1 MKVIDCH
8 VHIQPWN
15 QLKPEVLARM
25 KNGRKDYDQIQKF
38 IQSPEVFVEYLDATG
53 IAQAWIINYDSPDLM
68 GFTFEVNHFCANYCK
83 NHPQRLIPFGSV
95 NPRTSKNVTDDL
107 KKITDWGIR
116 GIKLH
121 PPHQLFSPN
130 EYLSSGHQNLQ
141 ELYRFC
147 ELKKLPVMFHTGT
160 SIFPGARSRY
170 GNPIGIDDVA
180 VDFPNLKII
189 LAHGGRPLW
198 QQEAFFLVRRHP
210 NVYLEV
216 SGIPPAKL
224 LEYFPRLEEVASKT
238 LFGTDWPG
246 PGVSSIAK
254 NIEDFQKLKLSDEA
268 KKHILHQTAEQFFG
282 DKT

>member
-25 KNGRKDYDQIQKF
+25 KNGRKDYDEIQKF
-38 IQSPEVFVEYLDATG
+38 IQSPEAFVEYLDSVG
-53 IAQAWIINYDSPDLM
+53 ISQAWIINYDSPDLM
-68 GFTFEVNHFCANYCK
+68 GFSFEVNRFCANYCK
-83 NHPQRLIPFGSV
+83 KNPQRLIPFGSV
-95 NPRTSKNVTDDL
+95 NPRNSKNVTEDL
-107 KKITDWGIR
+107 KKVIDWGIR

-130 EYLSSGHQNLQ
+130 DYLSSHRNLE

-170 GNPIGIDDVA
+170 GNPIPIDDVA

-210 NVYLEV
+210 NVYLEI
-216 SGIPPAKL
+216 SGIPPAKV
-224 LEYFPRLEEVASKT
+224 LESFPRLEEIASKT

-246 PGVSSIAK
+246 PGVVSIAK
-254 NIEDFQKLKLSDEA
+254 NIEDFKKLKLSDEA
-268 KKHILHQTAEQFFG
+268 KENILHKVAEQFFS
-282 DKT
+282 

>member
-25 KNGRKDYDQIQKF
+25 KNGRKDYEQIQKF
-38 IQSPEVFVEYLDATG
+38 IQSPEAFVEYLDSTG
-53 IAQAWIINYDSPDLM
+53 ITQAWVINYDSPDLM
-68 GFTFEVNHFCANYCK
+68 GFTFEVNRFCANYCK
-83 NHPQRLIPFGSV
+83 NHSRRLIPFGSV
-95 NPRTSKNVTDDL
+95 NPRTSKNVTEDL
-107 KKITDWGIR
+107 KKIMDWGIR

-130 EYLSSGHQNLQ
+130 DYLSSHRNLE

-160 SIFPGARSRY
+160 SIFPGARSRF
-170 GNPIGIDDVA
+170 GNPIPIDDVA

-210 NVYLEV
+210 NVYLEI

-224 LEYFPRLEEVASKT
+224 LEYFPRLEEVAPKT

-246 PGVSSIAK
+246 PGVASIAK
-254 NIEDFQKLKLSDEA
+254 NIEDFKKLKLSDET
-268 KKHILHQTAEQFFG
+268 KENILHKAAEQFFS
-282 DKT
+282 

>member
-1 MKVIDCH
+1 MKIIDCH

-15 QLKPEVLARM
+15 QLKPEILARM
-25 KNGRKDYDQIQKF
+25 KNGRQDYDQIQKF
-38 IQSPEVFVEYLDATG
+38 IQSPQAFVEHLDATG

-68 GFTFEVNHFCANYCK
+68 GFSFEVNRFSAQYCK
-83 NHPQRLIPFGSV
+83 DFPKRLVPFGSV
-95 NPRTSKNVTDDL
+95 NPRISKNVADDL
-107 KKITDWGIR
+107 KKVVDWGIR

-130 EYLSSGHQNLQ
+130 DYLSSHRNLE

-160 SIFPGARSRY
+160 SIFPGARSRF
-170 GNPIGIDDVA
+170 GNPIAIDDVA

-198 QQEAFFLVRRHP
+198 QKEAFFLVRRHP
-210 NVYLEV
+210 NVYLEI
-216 SGIPPAKL
+216 SSIPPSKL

-246 PGVSSIAK
+246 PGVVSIAG
-254 NIEDFQKLKLSDEA
+254 NVEAFRKLKLPPETEEN
-268 KKHILHQTAEQFFG
+268 ILHKTAEQFFNG
-282 DKT
+282 